1 MQYLR
6 LYLLFLVFLFS
17 YFCQA
22 QDTLDYNSIP
32 ESNQPISP
40 LLKHMSHDDKV
51 KTLDYL
57 RYLGSNIDDEIQ
69 NAFDQIPTSD
79 QQKALQFM
87 YTQQTTN
94 GKNMKTTA
102 DWSQDT
108 LDLGTI
114 EEGKTKVDSFV
125 LTNTGANPYVVFR
138 TATSCDCSVLR
149 HPIYPIKPG
158 EKSAVYIEFDSSQK
172 EGPFLI
178 GLVVYDNS
186 RPNSRKILNIKGR
199 VKRRL

>member
-1 MQYLR
+1 MQILR
-6 LYLLFLVFLFS
+6 FYFLIFVFFIS
-17 YFCQA
+17 VFCQA
-22 QDTLDYNSIP
+22 QDTLEYNSVP
-32 ESNQPISP
+32 ETNQPIAP
-40 LLKHMSHDDKV
+40 LLKNMSYEDKV

-87 YTQQTTN
+87 YTQQTAN
-94 GKNMKTTA
+94 GAFMNTTVN
-102 DWSQDT
+102 WNIDT
-108 LDLGTI
+108 LDLGII

-125 LTNTGANPYVVFR
+125 VTNTGINSYLVFR

-149 HPIYPIKPG
+149 HPIYPVKPG
-158 EKSAVYIEFDSSQK
+158 EKNAMYIEFDSSK
-172 EGPFLI
+172 KDGPFLI

-186 RPNSRKILNIKGR
+186 RPNSRKILYIKGR
-199 VKRRL
+199 VRRRS